1 MASPAAPS
9 TLTLTPPHLQDL
21 RRTSAA
27 SSTLSFRKPKEN
39 ALFFA
44 PIQTFSLYPL
54 TLQCGRVSANSLV
67 VSALASETE
76 VAEED
81 QDLEDGGGGGGGG
94 VAVAVAT
101 KPKKGKAALPLKSDR
116 VWKYF

>member
-1 MASPAAPS
+1 MASAAAPS
-9 TLTLTPPHLQDL
+9 TLALTPPHLQDL
-21 RRTSAA
+21 HRPSAA

-39 ALFFA
+39 ALFFV

-54 TLQCGRVSANSLV
+54 TLQCGRVSDNARLSNSLV
-67 VSALASETE
+67 VSALAAETE
-76 VAEED
+76 VEEDTAD
-81 QDLEDGGGGGGGG
+81 QDLEDGGGGG

-116 VWKYF
+116 V